1 MLCSLLLLL
10 PLFIIVFSQAA
21 AEESREEIAAAIG
34 DAHMVFITA
43 GMGGGT
49 GTGAAPVIADV
60 CREKGVLRVAVVT
73 KPFRTEGRH
82 RTKLAIEGMKALHDL
97 VDTMIVIPNDN
108 IFKLADLSTPIVDA
122 YSLADDVCLAGV
134 KSITDLMI
142 KPGRINL
149 DFADVRTVMKDMG
162 NAVMGT
168 GQAEGEDRAVKATID
183 ALRNPLLGG
192 DMSIRT
198 AKGVLVNVTSGSD
211 FTLGEWQQVTE
222 KIIDE
227 VEDEDAAVIMG
238 HSIDNSM
245 GDSIRVS
252 IVATGIDLE

>member
-1 MLCSLLLLL
+1 
-10 PLFIIVFSQAA
+10 
-21 AEESREEIAAAIG
+21 
-34 DAHMVFITA
+34 
-43 GMGGGT
+43 
-49 GTGAAPVIADV
+49 
-60 CREKGVLRVAVVT
+60 
-73 KPFRTEGRH
+73 
-82 RTKLAIEGMKALHDL
+82 MKALYDR

-108 IFKLADLSTPIVDA
+108 IFKLADLTTPVIDA

-168 GQAEGEDRAVKATID
+168 GQSEGGDRAINATTD

-192 DMSIRT
+192 DMSIKT

-211 FTLGEWQQVTE
+211 LTLGEWQTVTE

-238 HSIDNSM
+238 HAIDNNM
-245 GDSIRVS
+245 DGSIRVS
-252 IVATGIDLE
+252 IVATGIDQPV